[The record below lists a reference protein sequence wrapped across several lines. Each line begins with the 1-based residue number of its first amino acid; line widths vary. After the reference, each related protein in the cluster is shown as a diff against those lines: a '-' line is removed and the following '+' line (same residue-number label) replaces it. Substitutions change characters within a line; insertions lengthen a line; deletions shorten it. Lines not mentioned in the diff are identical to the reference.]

1 MFLSKIFN
9 QPIHKGTC
17 KGLGFSNKT
26 GKIKYLLCA
35 SAQNGSTPD
44 FAIRFSAVEKFFPLT
59 LFSLRPVVPK
69 QCAKLILGMPVFSS
83 DGVHLGALNDV
94 EFDEFQI
101 LRIFTDKGLVFP
113 FLSVFASSDAVIMR
127 KNLLFPLGQRIPAP
141 HKPCKAVTKKIL
153 KEAIQKGELIRL
165 TLSLS
170 PFSISI

>member
-1 MFLSKIFN
+1 MLLSKFVN
-9 QPIHKGTC
+9 QPIHKGIC
-17 KGLGFSNKT
+17 KGLGFSLKN

-35 SAQNGSTPD
+35 SAQNCSMPD

-113 FLSVFASSDAVIMR
+113 FLSIFASSEAVIMR
-127 KNLLFPLGQRIPAP
+127 KNLLFPLPKESILVSDD
-141 HKPCKAVTKKIL
+141 CK
-153 KEAIQKGELIRL
+153 RRC
-165 TLSLS
+165 SL
-170 PFSISI
+170 